1 MVYMRVTLPLLRIQ
15 PARAPILRYG
25 VAVLSTTL
33 ALIPVLLLPNIAE
46 SRLAVFAVA
55 VMVSA
60 WYGGWKPGL
69 VATSFA
75 LTVSA
80 YFSFSGEHTPAQYR
94 STMIRLTLFVV
105 LAMLICWFNAA
116 LRAAQESLRRSEI
129 NFRSLVTNAPYGICR
144 CDSAGQLLDANP
156 ALLAMLGYPSAKE
169 LVGQHLGGLYADTQ
183 HWFELAD
190 FLRSAAPFTGLIAE
204 WKRKDG
210 SGTVVRVSGRA
221 VSNGDRGKTFEL
233 FAEDVT
239 ERRALEQQLRQSQK
253 MEAVG
258 RLAGGIAH
266 DFNNLLMVIS
276 GYSEFLLDRLG
287 PDPAL
292 RGPAQEIASAS
303 GSATTLTRQ
312 LLAFSRKQ
320 MLAPKIL
327 DLNGVVTENLKMLT
341 RVIGEDIDL
350 VMVPAPGLGTVRADA
365 GQIEQVIMNLAV
377 NARDAMPSGGKLT
390 IETSNVSLDEEYA
403 RFHAPLR
410 PGNYV
415 LLSISDTGAGMDSET
430 QSHIFEPFFTTKG
443 PKGTG
448 LGLSTVYG
456 IVKQSGGYI
465 WVYSE
470 PGKGSTFKIYLPRV
484 AETVESPAQV
494 IVPAESAA
502 TEPGTETI
510 LLVEDEANLRYLA
523 RQYLEKQGYR
533 VIEAADG
540 AVAMQIA
547 VAHDKMIHLLLTD
560 VIMPGMNGRELAQRI
575 SEIRP
580 NVKVLYM
587 SGYTENVIGRNGTLD
602 AGVTL
607 LQKPFTL
614 RDLKS
619 KVREVLDTNPISPEV
634 VMSVHTAHAK
644 ASHPQLPLSRAQR
657 FQLHLPLKY
666 RRLDEE
672 KWHDG
677 ETRNIS
683 RSGLLFQAED
693 LLQPNVILEI
703 NLVLPAEIAGLSAYR
718 SGLPGRSC
726 ANGKRQ
732 TARKCRPPWP
742 QKFFSITSSTDR
754 SCRGLK
760 SSCEHP
766 VPSKTGFLGTR
777 YWVLATRCQ
786 LFPQRIHF
794 LSHRVLQLFD
804 PFAGHG

>member
-1 MVYMRVTLPLLRIQ
+1 MPDMRVTLPLLRIK
-15 PARAPILRYG
+15 PTRAPILRYG

-33 ALIPVLLLPNIAE
+33 ALIPAVLLPNITE

-80 YFSFSGEHTPAQYR
+80 YFSFSGERTPAQFR
-94 STMIRLTLFVV
+94 STMMRLALFVV
-105 LAMLICWFNAA
+105 LAALICWFNAA
-116 LRAAQESLRRSEI
+116 LRATQEGLRRSEM

-144 CDSAGQLLDANP
+144 CDSTGQLLDVNP
-156 ALLAMLGYPSAKE
+156 ALLAMLGYSSARD
-169 LVGQHLGGLYADTQ
+169 LVGTHLGALYPDTYQ
-183 HWFELAD
+183 WFELAD
-190 FLRSAAPFTGLIAE
+190 CLQSAAPFNGLIAE

-210 SGTVVRVSGRA
+210 VGTVVRVSGRA
-221 VSNGDRGKTFEL
+221 VSYGDKERAFEL

-239 ERRALEQQLRQSQK
+239 ERRALEQQLQQSQK

-292 RGPAQEIASAS
+292 RGPAQEIAGAS
-303 GSATTLTRQ
+303 QRASSLTRQ

-327 DLNGVVTENLKMLT
+327 DLNEVVTENLKMLT

-350 VMVPAPGLGTVRADA
+350 VMVPAAVLGSVRADA
-365 GQIEQVIMNLAV
+365 GQIDQVIMNLAL

-410 PGNYV
+410 PGDYV
-415 LLSISDTGAGMDSET
+415 MLSISDTGLGMDSET

-443 PKGTG
+443 TKGTG

-456 IVKQSGGYI
+456 IIKQSGGYI
-465 WVYSE
+465 WVSSE
-470 PGKGSTFKIYLPRV
+470 SGKGTTFKIYLPRV
-484 AETVESPAQV
+484 AERAETLAQV
-494 IVPAESAA
+494 VSSEEAVF

-510 LLVEDEANLRYLA
+510 LLAEDEANLRYLA
-523 RQYLEKQGYR
+523 RQFLEKQGYK

-547 VAHDKMIHLLLTD
+547 VAHEGVIHLLLTD

-580 NVKVLYM
+580 QTKVLYM
-587 SGYTENVIGRNGTLD
+587 SGYTENVIGHDGTLD
-602 AGVTL
+602 AGVSL

-619 KVREVLDTNPISPEV
+619 KVREVLDSTPVLREV
-634 VMSVHTAHAK
+634 DMPVQTAR
-644 ASHPQLPLSRAQR
+644 ASTRQRSEQSALSRAPR

-666 RRLDEE
+666 RLLDEE

-693 LLQPNVILEI
+693 LLQPNVQLEI
-703 NLVLPAEIAGLSAYR
+703 NMVLPAEIAGLS
-718 SGLPGRSC
+718 P
-726 ANGKRQ
+726 
-732 TARKCRPPWP
+732 TEVV
-742 QKFFSITSSTDR
+742 
-754 SCRGLK
+754 CRGQIVRTVK
-760 SSCEHP
+760 SAGEEMHP
-766 VPSKTGFLGTR
+766 ALAAKILQYHFQHGTQIPR
-777 YWVLATRCQ
+777 A
-786 LFPQRIHF
+786 
-794 LSHRVLQLFD
+794 
-804 PFAGHG
+804 

>member
-1 MVYMRVTLPLLRIQ
+1 MRVTLPLLRIQ

-80 YFSFSGEHTPAQYR
+80 YFSFSGEQTPAQYR

-105 LAMLICWFNAA
+105 LAALICWFNAA
-116 LRAAQESLRRSEI
+116 LRASQEGLRRSEI

-144 CDSAGQLLDANP
+144 CDSTGQLLDANP
-156 ALLAMLGYPSAKE
+156 ALLAMLGYSSAKE
-169 LVGQHLGGLYADTQ
+169 LVGTHLGALYADTQ

-190 FLRSAAPFTGLIAE
+190 HLRSAAPFNGLIVE
-204 WKRKDG
+204 WQRKDDTA
-210 SGTVVRVSGRA
+210 TVLRVSGRT
-221 VSNGDRGKTFEL
+221 VSDGGRGRTFEL

-239 ERRALEQQLRQSQK
+239 ERRTLEQQLRQSQK

-292 RGPAQEIASAS
+292 RSPAQEIASAAVR
-303 GSATTLTRQ
+303 ATTLTRQ

-327 DLNGVVTENLKMLT
+327 DLNGVVTENFKMLT
-341 RVIGEDIDL
+341 RMIGEDIDL
-350 VMVPAPGLGTVRADA
+350 VMVPAADLGSVRADA

-390 IETSNVSLDEEYA
+390 IETSNVSLDDEYA
-403 RFHAPLR
+403 RFHAPLKT
-410 PGNYV
+410 GSYV
-415 LLSISDTGAGMDSET
+415 MLAISDTGAGMDSET

-470 PGKGSTFKIYLPRV
+470 PGKGTTFKIYLPRV
-484 AETVESPAQV
+484 AEAAETPALV
-494 IVPAESAA
+494 AIPAES

-547 VAHDKMIHLLLTD
+547 VAHEGVIHLLLTD

-602 AGVTL
+602 AGVRL

-619 KVREVLDTNPISPEV
+619 KVREVLDTIPPEV
-634 VMSVHTAHAK
+634 AMSLQTAHAK
-644 ASHPQLPLSRAQR
+644 AAHGLHQMPSSRAQR

-672 KWHDG
+672 KWHAG
-677 ETRNIS
+677 ETKNIS

-693 LLQPNVILEI
+693 ALQPNVILEI
-703 NLVLPAEIAGLSAYR
+703 NLVLPAEIAGLS
-718 SGLPGRSC
+718 P
-726 ANGKRQ
+726 
-732 TARKCRPPWP
+732 TEVV
-742 QKFFSITSSTDR
+742 
-754 SCRGLK
+754 CRGEIVRTVEPNGDK
-760 SSCEHP
+760 MHP
-766 VPSKTGFLGTR
+766 A
-777 YWVLATRCQ
+777 LAAKILQ
-786 LFPQRIHF
+786 YHF
-794 LSHRVLQLFD
+794 Q
-804 PFAGHG
+804 HGSLPRASA

>member
-1 MVYMRVTLPLLRIQ
+1 MRVTLPLLRIQ
-15 PARAPILRYG
+15 PARASVLRYG

-33 ALIPVLLLPNIAE
+33 ALIPALLLPNITE

-80 YFSFSGEHTPAQYR
+80 YFSFSGEHTPAQFR

-105 LAMLICWFNAA
+105 LAALICWLNAA
-116 LRAAQESLRRSEI
+116 LRTTQEGLRRSEM

-144 CDSAGQLLDANP
+144 CDSSGKLLNVNP
-156 ALLAMLGYPSAKE
+156 ALLAMLGYSSAQE
-169 LVGQHLGGLYADTQ
+169 IVGTHLGALYEDGQ
-183 HWFELAD
+183 NWFELAD
-190 FLRSAAPFTGLIAE
+190 HLRAGTPFNRLTVE

-210 SGTVVRVSGRA
+210 TATVLRVSGRA
-221 VSNGDRGKTFEL
+221 VSDAGEERTFEL

-239 ERRALEQQLRQSQK
+239 ERHALEQQLQQSQK

-287 PDPAL
+287 PEPEL
-292 RGPAQEIASAS
+292 RAPAQEIASAA
-303 GSATTLTRQ
+303 GRASALTRQ

-341 RVIGEDIDL
+341 RMIGEDIEL
-350 VMVPAPGLGTVRADA
+350 VMVPATGLGAVRADA

-390 IETSNVSLDEEYA
+390 IETSNVSLDEESA
-403 RFHAPLR
+403 RVQAPLK

-415 LLSISDTGAGMDSET
+415 MLAISDTGAGMDSET

-465 WVYSE
+465 WVDSE
-470 PGKGSTFKIYLPRV
+470 PGKGTTFKIYLPRV
-484 AETVESPAQV
+484 AEAVEM
-494 IVPAESAA
+494 PAEVVAASQSVA

-510 LLVEDEANLRYLA
+510 LVVEDEANLRYLA
-523 RQYLEKQGYR
+523 RQFLEKQGYR

-540 AVAMQIA
+540 AVALQIA
-547 VAHDKMIHLLLTD
+547 VAHEGIIHLLLTD
-560 VIMPGMNGRELAQRI
+560 VIMPGMNGRELAQRV

-580 NVKVLYM
+580 NTKVLYM

-602 AGVTL
+602 AGIRL

-614 RDLKS
+614 RDLNAR
-619 KVREVLDTNPISPEV
+619 VREVLASSPFPREV
-634 VMSVHTAHAK
+634 AMPARTAYAV
-644 ASHPQLPLSRAQR
+644 AAQQLPLSRAQR
-657 FQLHLPLKY
+657 FQLQLPLKY

-677 ETRNIS
+677 KTRNIS

-693 LLQPNVILEI
+693 LLQPNVVLEI
-703 NLVLPAEIAGLSAYR
+703 NLVLPAEIAGLS
-718 SGLPGRSC
+718 P
-726 ANGKRQ
+726 
-732 TARKCRPPWP
+732 TEVV
-742 QKFFSITSSTDR
+742 
-754 SCRGLK
+754 CRG
-760 SSCEHP
+760 EVVRTVTAAGEEMP
-766 VPSKTGFLGTR
+766 PA
-777 YWVLATRCQ
+777 LAAKILQYRFQHGPQ
-786 LFPQRIHF
+786 LPR
-794 LSHRVLQLFD
+794 
-804 PFAGHG
+804 A